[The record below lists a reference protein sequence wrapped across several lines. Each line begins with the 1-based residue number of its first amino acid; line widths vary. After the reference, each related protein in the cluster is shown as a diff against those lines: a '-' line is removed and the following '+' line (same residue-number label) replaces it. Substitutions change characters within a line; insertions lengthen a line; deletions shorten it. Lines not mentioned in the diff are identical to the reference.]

1 MPTRGRTKREAKVK
15 TKVSNKKVW
24 LGVMIVTF
32 NVIALLALTFLIIEL
47 NYGMDVISFIVE
59 NLSRVIFVVASVIF
73 LSALTFGYIRYDC
86 QELLENLSR
95 LIEVLVLLDL
105 SMFCSSLIGKYID
118 PNARPFAFFAL
129 MCATVLN
136 RKGAIFFNVINAL
149 LIFIIDININL
160 AGSAA
165 AYDQIWQYCAGLL
178 ISFCS
183 GTLVVFFMRSIK
195 TRLKSILLV
204 FLLLIPIEIIV
215 GIMEVLFSGESG
227 GTTSY
232 ILFAYGAFGA
242 FVSVVMYMVL
252 LPVFEFVFSEL
263 TVFRLRELTAPDAK
277 LIKKLKTEAPG
288 TYNHSVVVA
297 QLAEACANAI
307 GDDSELARAAAYYHD
322 VGKLRNPEMFTE
334 NQADYNMHNELS
346 PELSADIIR
355 SHAKDG
361 AKLIKKHHLPEF
373 FADIAVQHHG
383 TLPIKYFYAKALK
396 MSDGE
401 VNLATFSYTGP
412 TPQSRIAAIIMIADA
427 AEAACRSSKDRS
439 AAKVQE
445 IVNGLIEERI
455 NLGQFEDCDI
465 TMRQLSI
472 ISHTIAQSLSG
483 VYHSRIEYPKIKI
496 GKKG

>member
-1 MPTRGRTKREAKVK
+1 MK
-15 TKVSNKKVW
+15 TKLNNKKVW
-24 LGVMIVTF
+24 LGAMIVTF
-32 NVIALLALTFLIIEL
+32 NVIALLALTFLMIEI
-47 NYGMDVISFIVE
+47 NYGMGVIEFIVD
-59 NLSRVIFVVASVIF
+59 NMSRIIFVVASVAF
-73 LSALTFGYIRYDC
+73 LSALSFGYIRFDC

-95 LIEVLVLLDL
+95 LIEVLVLLDI
-105 SMFCSSLIGKYID
+105 SVFASSLIGKYID
-118 PNARPFAFFAL
+118 PNARPFGFFAL

-149 LIFIIDININL
+149 LIFVFDVNVNL
-160 AGSAA
+160 VGSITANE
-165 AYDQIWQYCAGLL
+165 QIWQYCAGLL

-183 GTLVVFFMRSIK
+183 GTLVVFFMRNIK
-195 TRLKSILLV
+195 TRLQSILLV
-204 FLLLIPIEIIV
+204 FLLLIPIELIIGV
-215 GIMEVLFSGESG
+215 MEVLFGE
-227 GTTSY
+227 TTAGAASLY
-232 ILFAYGAFGA
+232 MLFAYGAFGA
-242 FVSVVMYMVL
+242 FLSVVLYMIL

-263 TVFRLRELTAPDAK
+263 TVFRLRELTSPEAK

-307 GDDSELARAAAYYHD
+307 GDDAELARAAAYYHD

-361 AKLIKKHHLPEF
+361 AKLIKKNHLPEF

-396 MSDGE
+396 MTDGE
-401 VNLATFSYTGP
+401 INMATFSYTGP
-412 TPQSRIAAIIMIADA
+412 TPESRIAAIIMIADA
-427 AEAACRSSKDRS
+427 AEAACRSLKDRS
-439 AAKVQE
+439 AANVQAL
-445 IVNGLIEERI
+445 VNSLIEERI
-455 NLGQFEDCDI
+455 NLDQFDNCDI

-472 ISHTIAQSLSG
+472 ISHTISQSLSG

-496 GKKG
+496 SKREQNV

>member
-1 MPTRGRTKREAKVK
+1 
-15 TKVSNKKVW
+15 
-24 LGVMIVTF
+24 MIVFF
-32 NVIALLALTFLIIEL
+32 NVIALLALTFLMIEL
-47 NYGMDVISFIVE
+47 NYGMGVIEFIVQ
-59 NLSRVIFVVASVIF
+59 NLGRIIFVVASVAF
-73 LSALTFGYIRYDC
+73 LSALAFGYIRFDC

-95 LIEVLVLLDL
+95 LIEVLVILDI
-105 SMFCSSLIGKYID
+105 SVFFSSLVGKYID

-136 RKGAIFFNVINAL
+136 RRGSIFFNVINAL
-149 LIFIIDININL
+149 LIFIIDVNVNL
-160 AGSAA
+160 VGSITANT
-165 AYDQIWQYCAGLL
+165 QIWQYCAGLL
-178 ISFCS
+178 ICFCS
-183 GTLVVFFMRSIK
+183 GTLVVFCMRSIK
-195 TRLKSILLV
+195 TRLQSILLV
-204 FLLLIPIEIIV
+204 FLLLIPIELII
-215 GIMEVLFSGESG
+215 GIMEVLFSEEGSNP
-227 GTTSY
+227 Y

-242 FVSVVMYMVL
+242 VLSVILYMLL
-252 LPVFEFVFSEL
+252 LPFFEFLFSEL
-263 TVFRLRELTAPDAK
+263 TVFRLRELTSPDAK
-277 LIKKLKTEAPG
+277 LIKKLITEAPG

-361 AKLIKKHHLPEF
+361 AKLIKKNHLPEF

-396 MSDGE
+396 MTDGE
-401 VNLATFSYTGP
+401 INMATFSYAGP
-412 TPQSRIAAIIMIADA
+412 TPRSRIAAIIMIADA
-427 AEAACRSSKDRS
+427 AEAACRSLKDRS
-439 AAKVQE
+439 AASVQSL
-445 IVNGLIEERI
+445 VNSLIEERI

-472 ISHTIAQSLSG
+472 ISRTIAQSLSG

-496 GKKG
+496 GKKD